1 MITIGRTIAFMKH
14 KIPKLFPGIAVA
26 GLLLGLLAISI
37 PISKANPGLWE
48 SEGWKTDFSKTNINL
63 KEILDGGPPRD
74 GIPPIDQPK
83 FKAIAETSE
92 LTKHEPVISLEIN
105 GDARAYPLRVM
116 TWHEI
121 VNDVVGGVPVT
132 VTYCPLCN
140 TAIVFERNL
149 DGNLLDFGT
158 TGKLR
163 YSDLV
168 MYDRQT
174 ESWWQQFTGE
184 AIIGKLTG
192 KKLKL
197 VPSRLD
203 SFERFSVQ
211 YPKGKVLTPRN
222 PRLRA
227 YGENPYESY
236 DRRKLPYG
244 LFRGD
249 MPEGINPMARIVAIE
264 TPDGPYAV
272 ALSLLRQKKT
282 LTKGDVILRWVAGQ
296 NSALD
301 KKVISKGRDVGNVTA
316 QRKTPAGM
324 KDIVYHLTFA
334 FAFHAFHPETAIQA
348 E

>member
-1 MITIGRTIAFMKH
+1 MTQKTARRPYLVLVFTLLSSLLVLSTAIASAS
-14 KIPKLFPGIAVA
+14 PGI
-26 GLLLGLLAISI
+26 
-37 PISKANPGLWE
+37 WQ
-48 SEGWKTDFSKTNINL
+48 SEGWKTDFSKTIINL

-74 GIPPIDQPK
+74 GIPPIDRPK
-83 FKAIAETSE
+83 YKSIAESQE
-92 LTKHEPVISLEIN
+92 LTATEPVISLEIN

-132 VTYCPLCN
+132 ITYCPLCN
-140 TAIVFERNL
+140 TAIVFKREL
-149 DGNLLDFGT
+149 DGQILDFGT

-184 AIIGKLTG
+184 AIIGKMTG

-203 SFERFSVQ
+203 SFARFTAQ
-211 YPKGKVLTPRN
+211 YPNGKVLTPN
-222 PRLRA
+222 DPRLRR
-227 YGENPYESY
+227 YGQNPYEFY
-236 DRRKLPYG
+236 DTRKLPYG

-249 MPEGINPMARIVAIE
+249 MPVGINPMARIVAIE
-264 TPDGPYAV
+264 TVSGPYAV
-272 ALSLLRQKKT
+272 ALNLLRKKKT
-282 LTKGDVILRWVAGQ
+282 LTKGDIIFQWISGQ

-301 KKVISKGRDVGNVTA
+301 SKMISKGRDIGNVTV
-316 QRKTPAGM
+316 QKKTGNGM

-334 FAFHAFHPETAIQA
+334 FAFNAFHPDVLIQT